1 MIDFA
6 LHVQALSY
14 LGEQLRVRKDI
25 NLRFVKNFEVDVEE
39 EDVEDDGNGDL
50 EPIFKNFFLSII
62 YEFSQLILHQSLT
75 KKV

>member
-1 MIDFA
+1 LLDFA

-14 LGEQLRVRKDI
+14 LVERLRVRKDI

-50 EPIFKNFFLSII
+50 EPIYKT
-62 YEFSQLILHQSLT
+62 FSCL
-75 KKV
+75 